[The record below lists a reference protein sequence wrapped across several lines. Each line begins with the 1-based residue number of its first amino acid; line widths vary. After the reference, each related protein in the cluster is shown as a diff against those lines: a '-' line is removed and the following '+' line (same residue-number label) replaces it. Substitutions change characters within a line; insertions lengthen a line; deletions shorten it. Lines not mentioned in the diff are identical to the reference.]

1 MADTIREIA
10 SQCDLFLCVECG
22 KCVAACPMTEIFKD
36 FSYEVSPR
44 GMIEKILMDLYVMT
58 DIGIW
63 FCLTCDVC
71 TEICP
76 AGVRYRDFV
85 EGVRRLALREGLTEH
100 GLFCQRCGGFF
111 LPRHTL
117 EYISEQLEDGTVPD
131 EYLTFCPRC
140 RKYDFGEK
148 VKEAIPG
155 RRKALL
161 KRVVKL

>member
-1 MADTIREIA
+1 MADTINELAR
-10 SQCDLFLCVECG
+10 QCGLFLCVECG
-22 KCVAACPMTEIFKD
+22 KCVGACPMTDIFKD

-44 GMIEKILMDLYVMT
+44 GMIEKTLLDFDVLT

-85 EGVRRLALREGLTEH
+85 EGVRQLALQEGLTQH

-117 EYISEQLEDGTVPD
+117 AYIQERLKDGAVPD

-140 RKYDFGEK
+140 RKYDFGK
-148 VKEAIPG
+148 RIREAIPD

-161 KRVVKL
+161 KRVLNP

>member
-1 MADTIREIA
+1 MADTVSEIA

-36 FSYEVSPR
+36 FSYEISPR
-44 GMIEKILMDLYVMT
+44 GMIEKTLMEFDVLT

-85 EGVRRLALREGLTEH
+85 EGVRQLALGRASPSTASSVSVVADSFYPGTLWNTSMSSWKTGLSPTNTSLSAPAA
-100 GLFCQRCGGFF
+100 GSTISGG
-111 LPRHTL
+111 R
-117 EYISEQLEDGTVPD
+117 
-131 EYLTFCPRC
+131 
-140 RKYDFGEK
+140 
-148 VKEAIPG
+148 
-155 RRKALL
+155 
-161 KRVVKL
+161 